1 MIPGAWLQASSWD
14 EVVPYVAAAG
24 HTAHPVTLP
33 GLESADAPR
42 AGLTLQAAVDAVREL
57 LQQVPGPVALVAHSA
72 ASTVANAVVDA
83 DPDSVER
90 VVYVDTF
97 PVPERGP
104 SEPEFPA
111 VGDGVPLPD
120 WSVFEDGEL
129 KDLTEQQLERLRE
142 VAVPVPVGYMSS
154 AIELHDERR
163 HAVPPTLICTAFPA
177 SEYARL
183 TGEGHAW
190 MSELAKFA
198 DVTYVDLETGHWP
211 QFTKPRELGEAIVA
225 ALA

>member
-1 MIPGAWLQASSWD
+1 
-14 EVVPYVAAAG
+14 VVPYVTAAG

-42 AGLTLQAAVDAVREL
+42 AGLTLQTAVDAVREL
-57 LQQVPGPVALVAHSA
+57 LVRMPGPVALVAHSA
-72 ASTVANAVVDA
+72 ASTVANAVIDA
-83 DPDSVER
+83 DPASVER

-97 PVPERGP
+97 PVPERAA

-120 WSVFEDGEL
+120 WSVFAEGEL
-129 KDLTEQQLERLRE
+129 KGLTAEQLERLRE
-142 VAVPVPVGYMSS
+142 IAVPVPTGYMSS

-163 HAVPPTLICTAFPA
+163 HAVPLTIICTAFPA

-183 TGEGHAW
+183 IGEGHAW
-190 MSELAKFA
+190 MSELAQFS
-198 DVTYVDLETGHWP
+198 DVTYVDLDTGHWP